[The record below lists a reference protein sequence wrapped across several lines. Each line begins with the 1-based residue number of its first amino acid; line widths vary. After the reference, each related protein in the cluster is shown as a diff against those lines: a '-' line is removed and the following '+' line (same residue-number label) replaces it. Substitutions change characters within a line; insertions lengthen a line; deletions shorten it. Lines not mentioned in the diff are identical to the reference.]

1 MKRFLIWIIIFI
13 VFIVSFWVGA
23 HFYLAKNPK
32 KIAVAIDTSYFMNQN
47 WGSVVNT
54 VKNIANQ
61 KYSTYCLLTDKQLIH
76 SWNNEL
82 LSYKLGSI
90 KPYGPRDLAIF
101 YDNTRYKEIN
111 EATVIYIITN
121 DDKFEVKNT
130 LKYKL
135 ILLR

>member
-1 MKRFLIWIIIFI
+1 MKRFLIWIVIFI
-13 VFIVSFWVGA
+13 VFIVSFWAGS
-23 HFYLAKNPK
+23 HFYLTKNPK

-47 WGSVVNT
+47 WGSVVNA
-54 VKNIANQ
+54 VKNIGNQ
-61 KYSTYCLLTDKQLIH
+61 KYSTYCLFTDKQLIH

-90 KPYGPRDLAIF
+90 KPYGPRDLSIF

-111 EATVIYIITN
+111 EANLVYIITN

-135 ILLR
+135 ILLK